1 MKPVIKPKTIAEGL
15 MITNPLRA
23 QQVFNALDDTKG
35 FTETVR
41 DQEILEASRLL
52 ARTEGIFVEPSAA
65 VSLAGIKKL
74 RNTGQLPSSDDIV
87 CILTGSGLKSAKFYA
102 NLNLHPIE
110 ITPGLQDLNTYIE
123 DR

>member
-1 MKPVIKPKTIAEGL
+1 VIKPKTIAEGL
-15 MITNPLRA
+15 MITKPLRA
-23 QQVFNALDDTKG
+23 QQVFKALDETKG
-35 FTETVR
+35 FAETVT

-74 RNTGQLPSSDDIV
+74 RNAGQFTSSDEIV

-102 NLNLHPIE
+102 NRNLHPIE
-110 ITPGLQDLNTYIE
+110 IAPGIQDLHTYL
-123 DR
+123 DS